1 MAEHTTA
8 ASTPMPKFLVTT
20 IAPENQVAKDWLK
33 ANPGGVYEGAYEF
46 DRKSEQSSGGEQ
58 PVFLMGVTYEG
69 ESSIA
74 AEDKGEGKFEG
85 EAVSHAVFTEAL
97 AKTGQDLVFYIH
109 GLGKQPKATVED
121 VHTMQENMKN
131 FVKQGGDALVPPLVV
146 PVDWACADEI
156 AYHVDQAS
164 AELAGRALGNF
175 LRGVK
180 QSGIIKTTLNVVAH
194 SMGNRVLRYV
204 GKSAVSDDSSWYTD
218 ALQDGVSLHESAP
231 EDLKRDENLFDNLFF
246 VAADI
251 PDTVFEE
258 PDGEEHREQ
267 QEHALKSGVAALA
280 VMTKHMHVLHAD
292 TDNMLRG
299 SKLVNGWS
307 RRLGIYGPKSVWEKI
322 GNTLEKTESID
333 GSVNDKNVHVLDCSG
348 WNHNVPSKV
357 GKVTGHGYFATP
369 ESVAYYL
376 KHMPKRRM

>member
-1 MAEHTTA
+1 M
-8 ASTPMPKFLVTT
+8 
-20 IAPENQVAKDWLK
+20 
-33 ANPGGVYEGAYEF
+33 
-46 DRKSEQSSGGEQ
+46 
-58 PVFLMGVTYEG
+58 
-69 ESSIA
+69 
-74 AEDKGEGKFEG
+74 
-85 EAVSHAVFTEAL
+85 
-97 AKTGQDLVFYIH
+97 
-109 GLGKQPKATVED
+109 
-121 VHTMQENMKN
+121 
-131 FVKQGGDALVPPLVV
+131 
-146 PVDWACADEI
+146 
-156 AYHVDQAS
+156 
-164 AELAGRALGNF
+164 
-175 LRGVK
+175 
-180 QSGIIKTTLNVVAH
+180 
-194 SMGNRVLRYV
+194 
-204 GKSAVSDDSSWYTD
+204 GKSAESDDSSWYTD
-218 ALQDGVSLHESAP
+218 ALQDGVSLHEAAP
-231 EDLKRDENLFDNLFF
+231 EGLKRDENLFDNLFF

-280 VMTKHMHVLHAD
+280 VMTKRMHVLHAD

-333 GSVNDKNVHVLDCSG
+333 GSVNDKNVNVLDCG
-348 WNHNVPSKV
+348 EWNHKVPSNV